1 MREAHSRANLS
12 IASRRPLLEMVE
24 VCFLAMGKPTQ
35 VDYAVSIIRN
45 IEAHAANDV
54 RYHMLVDKPPAPL
67 EAQMRARAVWRGLPM
82 ERIRLQSVVDI
93 SGSARAMYTALRAT
107 ATGPGG
113 LYLYKPLLH
122 LVLPRTVPRVIV
134 LDTDLFVFASL
145 RGLWDLFGR
154 FDTPQ
159 LIGLAQARPP
169 HIRPPMPPTHPPVR
183 RRMPA
188 ASCVCTQ
195 HRPRGAGTWQEQ
207 CPSYQEVRALGGR
220 GFNGGVQLLAL
231 DKMRASPHYGQ
242 LLWKHARRQLPMKP
256 GGIGWLGALHGT
268 TRHSRPDTHRHL
280 PQHIASLATAVAL
293 AALSSL
299 ATPSR
304 LAARVLFAPR
314 GDPPPL
320 CGWVRQATRRFY
332 SPWLY
337 LLCTG
342 DQTLYS
348 WMSVN
353 GSGAED
359 LFFELPC
366 GWNRQIGTH
375 MAGWRGFWRS
385 NRCSEPCQL
394 LHGNYVNHKKILEAL
409 KQDPTGASCRAVV
422 RRFRKTDTLF
432 RDGTAD
438 ARMID
443 MVGAKCCAR
452 AFSGGGATATSMAAA
467 GAAALR

>member
-268 TRHSRPDTHRHL
+268 TRHSRPDTQRHL

-320 CGWVRQATRRFY
+320 SAVRLGAA
-332 SPWLY
+332 
-337 LLCTG
+337 G
-342 DQTLYS
+342 DQTLLLT
-348 WMSVN
+348 MALLTMHRRPDALLVDVCQRQRRG
-353 GSGAED
+353 GSLLRAAVRLEPADRHTHGGLAGLLAVQPLQRAVPAIARQLRQPQED
-359 LFFELPC
+359 L
-366 GWNRQIGTH
+366 
-375 MAGWRGFWRS
+375 
-385 NRCSEPCQL
+385 
-394 LHGNYVNHKKILEAL
+394 
-409 KQDPTGASCRAVV
+409 
-422 RRFRKTDTLF
+422 
-432 RDGTAD
+432 
-438 ARMID
+438 
-443 MVGAKCCAR
+443 
-452 AFSGGGATATSMAAA
+452 GGAQA
-467 GAAALR
+467 GPHGGVVPRGRAPLPQDGHSLPRRHR

>member
-195 HRPRGAGTWQEQ
+195 HRPRGLA
-207 CPSYQEVRALGGR
+207 PGR
-220 GFNGGVQLLAL
+220 SN
-231 DKMRASPHYGQ
+231 
-242 LLWKHARRQLPMKP
+242 ARRTKRCAR
-256 GGIGWLGALHGT
+256 WAGAAST
-268 TRHSRPDTHRHL
+268 AACSSSRSTRC
-280 PQHIASLATAVAL
+280 
-293 AALSSL
+293 
-299 ATPSR
+299 
-304 LAARVLFAPR
+304 APR
-314 GDPPPL
+314 
-320 CGWVRQATRRFY
+320 RT
-332 SPWLY
+332 
-337 LLCTG
+337 TG
-342 DQTLYS
+342 S
-348 WMSVN
+348 CS
-353 GSGAED
+353 GSM
-359 LFFELPC
+359 
-366 GWNRQIGTH
+366 H
-375 MAGWRGFWRS
+375 
-385 NRCSEPCQL
+385 
-394 LHGNYVNHKKILEAL
+394 
-409 KQDPTGASCRAVV
+409 GASCP
-422 RRFRKTDTLF
+422 
-432 RDGTAD
+432 
-438 ARMID
+438 
-443 MVGAKCCAR
+443 
-452 AFSGGGATATSMAAA
+452 
-467 GAAALR
+467 

>member
-1 MREAHSRANLS
+1 
-12 IASRRPLLEMVE
+12 MVE

-220 GFNGGVQLLAL
+220 GFN
-231 DKMRASPHYGQ
+231 
-242 LLWKHARRQLPMKP
+242 
-256 GGIGWLGALHGT
+256 
-268 TRHSRPDTHRHL
+268 
-280 PQHIASLATAVAL
+280 ATAAC
-293 AALSSL
+293 SS
-299 ATPSR
+299 SR
-304 LAARVLFAPR
+304 STRCAPR
-314 GDPPPL
+314 
-320 CGWVRQATRRFY
+320 RT
-332 SPWLY
+332 
-337 LLCTG
+337 TG
-342 DQTLYS
+342 S
-348 WMSVN
+348 CS
-353 GSGAED
+353 GSM
-359 LFFELPC
+359 
-366 GWNRQIGTH
+366 H
-375 MAGWRGFWRS
+375 
-385 NRCSEPCQL
+385 
-394 LHGNYVNHKKILEAL
+394 
-409 KQDPTGASCRAVV
+409 GASCP
-422 RRFRKTDTLF
+422 
-432 RDGTAD
+432 
-438 ARMID
+438 
-443 MVGAKCCAR
+443 
-452 AFSGGGATATSMAAA
+452 
-467 GAAALR
+467 